1 MQERRG
7 YFFQE
12 REVAESS
19 SSKRVGGRAGA
30 MPSMDFAE
38 ASPAP
43 SVSIFVIFSCDVA
56 EKWQKKKERKDSQ
69 AQVARSLTTCKLD
82 TR

>member
-1 MQERRG
+1 MFLNRINKCRREE

-56 EKWQKKKERKDSQ
+56 GKWQKKKKREKTANRF
-69 AQVARSLTTCKLD
+69 
-82 TR
+82 